1 MLLADFDYELPD
13 RLIARYPTAERRG
26 SRLLEVGTTLVDR
39 RFAELP
45 ALLRPGDLLV
55 FNDTRV
61 MAARLAARKALGGR
75 AEILIERI
83 LSASDALAH
92 VRASKP
98 PRQGSGLRLANDV
111 TAQVRARHDELY
123 ELCFSAPVHEVLHEQ
138 GEVPL
143 PPYLERAATPV
154 DTERYQT
161 VYAREPGAVAAPTAG
176 LHFDKRMLAE
186 TAALGIGHTWVTLHV
201 GAGTFQSLRAEQV
214 DENRLHRERV
224 RVGERACEQVRATR
238 QAGGRVVCV
247 GTTAVRALEC
257 ASSGGEL
264 QPYDGDTELFIR
276 PGYRFRS
283 VDALLTNFHLPR
295 SSLLLLV
302 AAFAGRDRV
311 LDAYRHAVAG
321 EYRFFSY
328 GDCMFLTPP

>member
-1 MLLADFDYELPD
+1 MLLADFDFELPD
-13 RLIARYPTAERRG
+13 RLIARYPAAERRG

-39 RFAELP
+39 RFADLP

-61 MAARLAARKALGGR
+61 MAARLAARKDTGGR

-83 LSASDALAH
+83 LSAGDALAH

-98 PRQGSGLRLANDV
+98 PRRGSGLRLANGV

-123 ELCFSAPVHEVLHEQ
+123 ELRFSAPVNEVLQEV

-143 PPYLERAATPV
+143 PPYLERVPTPA
-154 DTERYQT
+154 DAERYQT
-161 VYAREPGAVAAPTAG
+161 VYARDPGAVAAPTAG
-176 LHFDKRMLAE
+176 LHFDERMLAE
-186 TAALGIGHTWVTLHV
+186 TAALGIGHAWVTLHV

-224 RVGERACEQVRATR
+224 RVKERACEQVRATR
-238 QAGGRVVCV
+238 RAGGRVVCV

-264 QPYDGDTELFIR
+264 QPFEGDTELFIR

>member
-13 RLIARYPTAERRG
+13 RLIARYPAAERRG

-61 MAARLAARKALGGR
+61 LAARLAARKETGGR

-83 LSASDALAH
+83 LSACIALAH

-98 PRQGSGLRLANDV
+98 PLRGSGLRLANGV
-111 TAQVRARHDELY
+111 TVQVRARHDELY
-123 ELCFSAPVHEVLHEQ
+123 ELRFSAPVNEVLQEL

-143 PPYLERAATPV
+143 PPYLQRRPTPA

-161 VYAREPGAVAAPTAG
+161 VYARDPGAVAAPTAG
-176 LHFDKRMLAE
+176 LHFDQRMLAD
-186 TAALGIGHTWVTLHV
+186 TAALGIGHAWVTLHV
-201 GAGTFQSLRAEQV
+201 GAGTFQSLRAEQI

-224 RVGERACEQVRATR
+224 RVGDAACEQVRATR
-238 QAGGRVVCV
+238 RAAGRVVCV

-264 QPYDGDTELFIR
+264 QPYDGDTDLFIR

-283 VDALLTNFHLPR
+283 VDAMLTNFHLPR

-302 AAFAGRDRV
+302 AAFAGRARI